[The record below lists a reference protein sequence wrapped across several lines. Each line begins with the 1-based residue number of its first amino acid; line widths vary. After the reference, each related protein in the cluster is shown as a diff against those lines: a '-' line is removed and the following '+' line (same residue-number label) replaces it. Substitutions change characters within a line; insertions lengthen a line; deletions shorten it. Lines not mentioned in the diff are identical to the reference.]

1 MRGGIPSAWRNTIHL
16 AFNTGC
22 TCTYSVHHPPVATN
36 YSPTAIKSAK
46 QNKLVVVHNRDI
58 TKPARGCHCRRRH
71 AEGIGHPSA
80 SDATPGTTTGSTGG
94 IVPLP
99 IAHRTRRFL
108 NTRPSLGLDVKAP
121 QIVQPRRAVVAAKQ
135 VDPRRIADDDA
146 VVLATSRLFVGQ
158 DFDLLPFVGVEPVRV
173 EVVQTTCAT
182 SVSLSIFEDA

>member
-1 MRGGIPSAWRNTIHL
+1 MRGGTLQIQAVLVQSAVNLPS
-16 AFNTGC
+16 
-22 TCTYSVHHPPVATN
+22 PPT

-58 TKPARGCHCRRRH
+58 TKPARGCHRRRRH

-80 SDATPGTTTGSTGG
+80 ASDAAPGTTTGSTGG

-99 IAHRTRRFL
+99 IAHRSRRFL
-108 NTRPSLGLDVKAP
+108 NARPSLGLDVKAP
-121 QIVQPRRAVVAAKQ
+121 QIVQPRRAVVPAKQ

-173 EVVQTTCAT
+173 KVVQTTCTTA
-182 SVSLSIFEDA
+182 VSLLICK